1 MDKKLI
7 RRIATVVM
15 ACASVSVFAFVGC
28 NKPDGHTHTPGEW
41 QSNETKHWHVCAD
54 CDANVDEGNHTYDN
68 DQDTDCNTCGYVRTV
83 TPGGGTE
90 NPDGGTENPG
100 GGTENPGGGTENPGG
115 GSEKPGGGTENP
127 VVDYTTGIHTLT
139 FAGDADIFTSS
150 INVASTDSGYNST
163 YFKVANG
170 DYLYANMKL
179 QKNKVIK
186 VSGKAVTSNKTTP
199 GKATNLGVSLKEG
212 STGAVSGLP
221 SPINFTQEEG
231 EKAFNFELIVTT
243 EGDIVLAF
251 TRDSGSTGC
260 EITELKIEI
269 TDLGPVAVTGISLN
283 KTTGALKVG
292 ETETLTATVT
302 PANADNTNVVWSSS
316 NTEIAMVDANGKVT
330 ALKAGEVTITA
341 TAEGDNTKTASCT
354 YTVSNV
360 AVTGISFATAG
371 TKIGIGDEITL
382 NATIAPANATIKTVS
397 WASDKPEIATVEN
410 GVVKG
415 VAVGTA
421 TITVTTSDGNKT
433 ATYTV
438 EVLSE
443 IVKVTGVAFANAT
456 GTANTETEEQTIQLI
471 PIFTP
476 DNATNKNVTWTSDNP
491 TVASVDK
498 NGLVTA
504 HKKSG
509 TAIITVTTEDG
520 AKTATYTLTVE
531 GPAITATTPVLSKQ
545 SADELET
552 AYVEWTV
559 QNTEGVWF
567 NVYYMADN
575 GSTWTKL
582 DDPLV
587 RQYADFYRADM
598 VGLKAGTYKMKIV
611 PTVDNEEVSGIE
623 TIANNITVKAHDRSG
638 YGFADSKVPGAY
650 NLDGT
655 LKSGA
660 KVIYV
665 TNENVNTITLTTGR
679 GERVGLHSILG
690 EGYLE
695 KNGDTTP
702 LCVRLIGDVKHTTD
716 LDIKGLTTQ
725 GVTIEGI
732 GNDANMNGWGIHL
745 TRSSNVEVRNLGLMN
760 TVGGTLDNIGSE
772 SDCSYLWI
780 HNCDLF
786 YGGAGGDSDQA
797 KGDGSLDSKGTD
809 FATYSYNHFWDCGK
823 SNLLGNGSSEEGT
836 SSEGGRTHLSYHHN
850 WYDHSDSRHP
860 RIRSATVHVYNNY
873 FDGNAKYGVGVTRGA
888 SAFVENNYFRST
900 AKMKPMMSSL
910 QGTDISEG
918 KANATFSGEPGGII
932 KSFNNKIVG
941 SDVRLVT
948 YQQDNTQFDC
958 YEATTRD
965 EQVPATV
972 KNVSGGNTYN
982 NFDTS
987 TNFKNLYKATVE
999 TPDDAKVTCERYAG
1013 RVDGGDFKWEFDNA
1027 TEDANYSL
1035 IKELK
1040 NALVAYRGGVIRIG
1054 DVTVSS
1060 GSGSTG
1066 GSTGGETGGETGG
1079 STGGSTTTPVEGDA
1093 IIYCASGDAS
1103 LTENGVTISGNYKD
1117 ITVTVDGKSFSPL
1130 KMESATS
1137 VKFTLSGTY
1146 TIKMYMVDNSGVA
1159 AASMKIKVNGTA
1171 YTSGSDGIATAENQT
1186 GEITITKGGSCN
1198 LCYIALT
1205 KTA

>member
-41 QSNETKHWHVCAD
+41 QSDETKHWHVCAD
-54 CDANVDEGNHTYDN
+54 CDAKVDEENHTYDN

-90 NPDGGTENPG
+90 NPG
-100 GGTENPGGGTENPGG
+100 GGTENPGGGTENP
-115 GSEKPGGGTENP
+115 
-127 VVDYTTGIHTLT
+127 
-139 FAGDADIFTSS
+139 
-150 INVASTDSGYNST
+150 
-163 YFKVANG
+163 
-170 DYLYANMKL
+170 
-179 QKNKVIK
+179 
-186 VSGKAVTSNKTTP
+186 
-199 GKATNLGVSLKEG
+199 
-212 STGAVSGLP
+212 
-221 SPINFTQEEG
+221 
-231 EKAFNFELIVTT
+231 
-243 EGDIVLAF
+243 
-251 TRDSGSTGC
+251 
-260 EITELKIEI
+260 
-269 TDLGPVAVTGISLN
+269 
-283 KTTGALKVG
+283 
-292 ETETLTATVT
+292 
-302 PANADNTNVVWSSS
+302 
-316 NTEIAMVDANGKVT
+316 
-330 ALKAGEVTITA
+330 
-341 TAEGDNTKTASCT
+341 
-354 YTVSNV
+354 
-360 AVTGISFATAG
+360 
-371 TKIGIGDEITL
+371 
-382 NATIAPANATIKTVS
+382 
-397 WASDKPEIATVEN
+397 
-410 GVVKG
+410 
-415 VAVGTA
+415 
-421 TITVTTSDGNKT
+421 
-433 ATYTV
+433 
-438 EVLSE
+438 
-443 IVKVTGVAFANAT
+443 
-456 GTANTETEEQTIQLI
+456 
-471 PIFTP
+471 
-476 DNATNKNVTWTSDNP
+476 
-491 TVASVDK
+491 
-498 NGLVTA
+498 
-504 HKKSG
+504 
-509 TAIITVTTEDG
+509 
-520 AKTATYTLTVE
+520 
-531 GPAITATTPVLSKQ
+531 AITATTPVLSRQ

-559 QNTEGVWF
+559 ENTEGVWF

-582 DDPLV
+582 DDELV

-638 YGFADSKVPGAY
+638 YAFYDGACPGAY

-695 KNGDTTP
+695 KNGDTAP

-972 KNVSGGNTYN
+972 KTVSGGNTYN

-999 TPDDAKVTCERYAG
+999 TPDDAKATCERYAG
-1013 RVDGGDFKWEFDNA
+1013 RIDGGDFKWEFDDA

-1066 GSTGGETGGETGG
+1066 GSTGGEMGGETGGETGG